1 MNVALER
8 KLLYALL
15 LLDYTQLVK
24 HRDANPTIVRR
35 RQQKRLQNLM
45 KRAYEIPF
53 YRERFEAVGMRPED
67 FTREEDLLKF
77 PLLYKDEF
85 KAWMREE
92 IGKPQYEGFFID
104 NTSGSSGTPTRVLY
118 SPREKAWNMANW
130 MRVLAMSGKDPFRSV
145 TASRRNVHAMD
156 VSQQNIIQRMGI
168 LRRVAINQFA
178 DEPSVIQQINNAR
191 PDFLY
196 MNKSELMRL
205 AIYAETHGLSVWQPS
220 FFIPTGEKIDAGS
233 TEILCK
239 TFGKGLIDS
248 FGTTEVGACLTKY
261 PGSEEYFINRDV
273 FSVLVV
279 DEHGDAANFG
289 NLVIT
294 PLYKTDVPL
303 INYVVGDLAATHHNA
318 VGDLVIDS
326 IEGRDCDF
334 VRHADGSITT
344 FGMLSQV
351 FSSMDALA
359 QYRIIQNS
367 LDSLDIQLVEAPGNT
382 LSPEEI
388 ERHLDEALARVFVS
402 PITVRYEWLPV
413 IQPDQN
419 GKLRLIVS
427 HLS

>member
-24 HRDANPTIVRR
+24 RKDADPALVCR

-67 FTREEDLLKF
+67 FTREEDLLHF
-77 PLLYKDEF
+77 PLLQKSDF
-85 KAWMREE
+85 KAWMHEE
-92 IGKPQYEGFFID
+92 IGKPQYEGYFID

-145 TASRRNVHAMD
+145 TASRRNVHGMD

-178 DEPSVIQQINNAR
+178 DEPNVIQQINDAR

-205 AIYAETHGLSVWQPS
+205 AIYAETHGLSIWHPS

-233 TEILCK
+233 RETLCK
-239 TFGKGLIDS
+239 TFGDGLFDS
-248 FGTTEVGACLTKY
+248 FGTIEVGACLTKY
-261 PGSEEYFINRDV
+261 PGSTEYLTNRDL
-273 FSVLVV
+273 FSVQVV
-279 DEHGDAANFG
+279 DEQGQAASFG
-289 NLVIT
+289 NLIIT

-303 INYVVGDLAATHHNA
+303 INYVVGDLAAAHRNTA
-318 VGDLVIDS
+318 GELVIDS

-334 VRHADGSITT
+334 VRHPDGSITT

-359 QYRIIQNS
+359 QYRIIQYS
-367 LDSLDIQLVEAPGNT
+367 LDSLDVQLVEAPGNT
-382 LSPEEI
+382 LSHEEI
-388 ERHLDEALARVFVS
+388 ERHLNEALAHTFVS
-402 PITVRYEWLPV
+402 PISVRYKWLPV
-413 IQPDQN
+413 IQPDNN

-427 HLS
+427 RLS